1 MSKDIDKDL
10 DKIIKKK
17 KNKNSIFLNILLV
30 ITLFIGLFYFI
41 MNIDN
46 NINNFI
52 NNFILVLFTITFVI
66 IGFRSNIK
74 KSGIIV
80 LSSLLLMG
88 FYGYNLV
95 NKNINSVS
103 NEKLINLSGM
113 KIDKVIDWSTKNN
126 VELDYIYEY
135 SDIVP
140 VNYVISQ
147 DIDSNTPIEEVKKV
161 KISISD
167 GANPEKLVVIPDM
180 SSWTDEQV
188 INFVEEN
195 FLRNVSVEFV
205 QSDEKENTVIE
216 QSTKGTIKRSDELKI
231 TFSYGLELSY
241 DEINLKDLVGMSK
254 FRTMFY
260 LKQNHIN
267 YEFDEGTSSKY
278 DKDTVM
284 KVSVDPGTKIKI
296 NSDPIKIT
304 ISRGKEIK
312 MIDVKNKTINEV
324 TKWIVSNRLKIKI
337 EDQYD
342 DSIDKNH
349 IIKADK
355 NKDDVLV
362 SGDTVTIYVSL
373 GKLKMEKFD
382 NINDFYSWA
391 SKYDIEYVVE
401 SQFSDSVDAGQ
412 VISYSV
418 KSGDTIKNGDII
430 TVTVSLGKKIKM
442 IDVTNMT
449 KNKATKELKNAGIKY
464 NITYRSSDTVEEDVV
479 ISQSIRA
486 GSEIDSNTTVTI
498 VVSSGKAKTES
509 RNNNTGNNNNNNSSG
524 NNGNN
529 SSSNNN
535 SSTTNPTTPSTPTAT
550 CTPGTVTVGGEL
562 NNIFSN
568 PESYNSVYSQLSAY
582 FNKSQFD
589 NVTIKIIGDSTSGAT
604 PGSFISGIMP
614 GDVLETC
621 TGKTYTITIAK

>member
-1 MSKDIDKDL
+1 MS
-10 DKIIKKK
+10 
-17 KNKNSIFLNILLV
+17 
-30 ITLFIGLFYFI
+30 G
-41 MNIDN
+41 
-46 NINNFI
+46 
-52 NNFILVLFTITFVI
+52 
-66 IGFRSNIK
+66 
-74 KSGIIV
+74 
-80 LSSLLLMG
+80 
-88 FYGYNLV
+88 
-95 NKNINSVS
+95 
-103 NEKLINLSGM
+103 
-113 KIDKVIDWSTKNN
+113 
-126 VELDYIYEY
+126 
-135 SDIVP
+135 
-140 VNYVISQ
+140 
-147 DIDSNTPIEEVKKV
+147 
-161 KISISD
+161 
-167 GANPEKLVVIPDM
+167 
-180 SSWTDEQV
+180 WTDEQV

-195 FLRNVSVEFV
+195 YLGNVSVEFV

-216 QSTKGTIKRSDELKI
+216 QSTKGTIKRSDSIKI

-241 DEINLKDLVGMSK
+241 DEVNLKDLVGMSK

-267 YEFDEGTSSKY
+267 YEFDEGASSKY

-284 KVSVDPGTKIKI
+284 KMSVDAGTKIKI
-296 NSDPIKIT
+296 NSDPIKVT

-324 TKWIVSNRLKIKI
+324 TKWVVSNRLKIKI

-412 VISYSV
+412 VIGYSV
-418 KSGDTIKNGDII
+418 KPGDTIKNGDVI
-430 TVTVSLGKKIKM
+430 TVTISLGKKIKM

-486 GSEIDSNTTVTI
+486 GSEINTNTTVTI
-498 VVSSGKAKTES
+498 VVSSGKAKTEP
-509 RNNNTGNNNNNNSSG
+509 RNNNTGNNNNNSG
-524 NNGNN
+524 NNNN
-529 SSSNNN
+529 SNNN
-535 SSTTNPTTPSTPTAT
+535 STTNPNTPSTPTTPT

-562 NNIFSN
+562 ANIFAN
-568 PESYNSVYSQLSAY
+568 PESYNSVYSQLSSY
-582 FNKSQFD
+582 FNRSQFD

-604 PGSFISGIMP
+604 PGSFISGIKP

>member
-1 MSKDIDKDL
+1 MSKDINKDL
-10 DKIIKKK
+10 DKMINKK

-46 NINNFI
+46 NISNFI
-52 NNFILVLFTITFVI
+52 NNFILVLFNITFVI
-66 IGFRSNIK
+66 IGFKSNIK

-80 LSSLLLMG
+80 LSSLLLIG
-88 FYGYNLV
+88 FYGYNLF
-95 NKNINSVS
+95 NKNDNNIS
-103 NEKLINLSGM
+103 NDKVINLSGM
-113 KIDKVIDWSTKNN
+113 KIDKAIDWATKNN

-140 VNYVISQ
+140 INYVISQ
-147 DIDSNTPIEEVKKV
+147 DIDSNTTIDKVKNI

-167 GANPEKLVVIPDM
+167 GANPEKQVVIPDM
-180 SSWTDEQV
+180 TGWTDQQV

-195 FLRNVSVEFV
+195 FLGNVDVEFI
-205 QSDEKENTVIE
+205 QSSEKENTVIE
-216 QSTKGTIKRSDELKI
+216 QSNKGTIKRNDPLKI

-241 DEINLKDLVGMSK
+241 DEVNLQDLLGMTK
-254 FRTMFY
+254 FRAMFY
-260 LKQNHIN
+260 LKQNHVN

-278 DKDTVM
+278 EKDTVM
-284 KVSVDPGTKIKI
+284 KMSQDAGTKIKI

-324 TKWIVSNRLKIKI
+324 TKWIVSNRLKVKI

-355 NKDDVLV
+355 NKDDILV

-382 NINDFYSWA
+382 NINDFYTWA

-401 SQFSDSVDAGQ
+401 NQFSDNVDAGE
-412 VISYSV
+412 VISYSI
-418 KSGDTIKNGDII
+418 KPGDTIKNGDII
-430 TVTVSLGKKIKM
+430 TVTISLGKKVKM
-442 IDVTNMT
+442 INVTNMT
-449 KNKATKELKNAGIKY
+449 KSKATKELKNAGIKY
-464 NITYRSSDTVEEDVV
+464 NITYKSSDSVDEDVV

-486 GSEIDSNTTVTI
+486 GSEINSNTTVTI
-498 VVSSGKAKTES
+498 VVSSGKAKAETRE
-509 RNNNTGNNNNNNSSG
+509 NINTNNNNNTNTNNNTNNTGNN
-524 NNGNN
+524 
-529 SSSNNN
+529 SSS
-535 SSTTNPTTPSTPTAT
+535 STPTTPTNS

-568 PESYNSVYSQLSAY
+568 PESYNSVYNQLSAY

-589 NVTIKIIGDSTSGAT
+589 NVTIKIIGDSTSGAA

-621 TGKTYTITIAK
+621 KGKTYTIVIAK

>member
-1 MSKDIDKDL
+1 MSKDINKDL
-10 DKIIKKK
+10 DKLIKKK

-46 NINNFI
+46 NINTFI

-80 LSSLLLMG
+80 LSSLLLIG

-103 NEKLINLSGM
+103 NDKVINLSGK
-113 KIDKVIDWSTKNN
+113 KIDKVIDWATKNN
-126 VELDYIYEY
+126 IELDYIYEY

-147 DIDSNTPIEEVKKV
+147 DIDSNTSIDKVKNI

-167 GANPEKLVVIPDM
+167 GANPDKLVVIPDM
-180 SSWTDEQV
+180 SGWTDEQV

-195 FLRNVSVEFV
+195 YLGNVSVEFV

-216 QSTKGTIKRSDELKI
+216 QSTKGTIKRSDELKL

-241 DEINLKDLVGMSK
+241 DEVNLKDLLGMSK
-254 FRTMFY
+254 FRAMFY

-284 KVSVDPGTKIKI
+284 KVSVDTGTKIKI
-296 NSDPIKIT
+296 NSDPIKVT

-324 TKWIVSNRLKIKI
+324 TKWIVSNRLKVKI

-355 NKDDVLV
+355 NKDDILV

-418 KSGDTIKNGDII
+418 KPGDTIKNGDII
-430 TVTVSLGKKIKM
+430 TVTISLGKKIKM

-464 NITYRSSDTVEEDVV
+464 NITYKSSDTVDEDVV

-486 GSEIDSNTTVTI
+486 GSEINSNTTVTI
-498 VVSSGKAKTES
+498 VVSSGKAKTEP
-509 RNNNTGNNNNNNSSG
+509 RNNNTGNNNNNSG
-524 NNGNN
+524 NN
-529 SSSNNN
+529 NNN
-535 SSTTNPTTPSTPTAT
+535 NSTTNPNTPSTPTTPT

-562 NNIFSN
+562 ANIFAN
-568 PESYNSVYSQLSAY
+568 PESYNSVYSQLSSY
-582 FNKSQFD
+582 FNRSQFD

-604 PGSFISGIMP
+604 PGSFISGIKP

>member
-1 MSKDIDKDL
+1 MSKDINKDL
-10 DKIIKKK
+10 DKLIKKK
-17 KNKNSIFLNILLV
+17 KNKNNIFLNILLV

-41 MNIDN
+41 MNIDD
-46 NINNFI
+46 NISNFI

-80 LSSLLLMG
+80 LSSLLLIG
-88 FYGYNLV
+88 FYGYNLF
-95 NKNINSVS
+95 NKNINNVS
-103 NEKLINLSGM
+103 NEKLVNLSGK

-126 VELDYIYEY
+126 IELDYIYEY

-140 VNYVISQ
+140 VNHVISQ
-147 DIDSNTPIEEVKKV
+147 DIDSNTPIDEIKKV

-167 GANPEKLVVIPDM
+167 GANPDKLVVIPDM
-180 SSWTDEQV
+180 SGWTDEQV

-195 FLRNVSVEFV
+195 YLGNVSVEFV

-231 TFSYGLELSY
+231 KFSYGLELSY
-241 DEINLKDLVGMSK
+241 DEVNLKDLVGMSK
-254 FRTMFY
+254 FRAMFY

-284 KVSVDPGTKIKI
+284 KMSVDAGTKIKI
-296 NSDPIKIT
+296 NSDPIKVT

-418 KSGDTIKNGDII
+418 KPGGTIKNGDVI
-430 TVTVSLGKKIKM
+430 TVTISLGKKIKM

-486 GSEIDSNTTVTI
+486 GSEINTNTTVTI
-498 VVSSGKAKTES
+498 VVSSGKAKTEA
-509 RNNNTGNNNNNNSSG
+509 RNNTNNNKNNNNNSSNG
-524 NNGNN
+524 NNG
-529 SSSNNN
+529 NNN
-535 SSTTNPTTPSTPTAT
+535 SSTTNPSTPSTPTNT

-562 NNIFSN
+562 ANIFAN
-568 PESYNSVYSQLSAY
+568 PESYNSVYSQLSSY
-582 FNKSQFD
+582 FNRSQFD

>member
-1 MSKDIDKDL
+1 MS
-10 DKIIKKK
+10 
-17 KNKNSIFLNILLV
+17 
-30 ITLFIGLFYFI
+30 G
-41 MNIDN
+41 
-46 NINNFI
+46 
-52 NNFILVLFTITFVI
+52 
-66 IGFRSNIK
+66 
-74 KSGIIV
+74 
-80 LSSLLLMG
+80 
-88 FYGYNLV
+88 
-95 NKNINSVS
+95 
-103 NEKLINLSGM
+103 
-113 KIDKVIDWSTKNN
+113 
-126 VELDYIYEY
+126 
-135 SDIVP
+135 
-140 VNYVISQ
+140 
-147 DIDSNTPIEEVKKV
+147 
-161 KISISD
+161 
-167 GANPEKLVVIPDM
+167 
-180 SSWTDEQV
+180 WTDEQV

-195 FLRNVSVEFV
+195 YLGNVSVEFV

-241 DEINLKDLVGMSK
+241 DEANLKDLLGMSK
-254 FRTMFY
+254 FRAMFY

-284 KVSVDPGTKIKI
+284 KVSVDTGTKIKI
-296 NSDPIKIT
+296 NSDPIKVT

-324 TKWIVSNRLKIKI
+324 TKWIVSNRLKVKI

-355 NKDDVLV
+355 NKDDILV

-418 KSGDTIKNGDII
+418 KPGDTIKNGDVI
-430 TVTVSLGKKIKM
+430 TVTISLGKKIKM

-449 KNKATKELKNAGIKY
+449 KNKATKELKKAGIKH
-464 NITYRSSDTVEEDVV
+464 NITYKSSDTVDEDVV

-498 VVSSGKAKTES
+498 VVSSGKAKTEP
-509 RNNNTGNNNNNNSSG
+509 RNNNNNSNNNNNNNSG

-529 SSSNNN
+529 N
-535 SSTTNPTTPSTPTAT
+535 SSTPTNPNTPSTPTNT

-562 NNIFSN
+562 ANIFAN
-568 PESYNSVYSQLSAY
+568 PESYNSVYSQLSSY
-582 FNKSQFD
+582 FNRSQFD

>member
-1 MSKDIDKDL
+1 MSKDIEKDL

-46 NINNFI
+46 NINTFI

-80 LSSLLLMG
+80 LSSLLLIG
-88 FYGYNLV
+88 FYGYNFI
-95 NKNINSVS
+95 NKNINNVS
-103 NEKLINLSGM
+103 NEKLINLSGK

-167 GANPEKLVVIPDM
+167 GANPDKLVVIPDM
-180 SSWTDEQV
+180 SGWTDEQV

-195 FLRNVSVEFV
+195 YLGNVSVEFV
-205 QSDEKENTVIE
+205 QSDEKENTVME
-216 QSTKGTIKRSDELKI
+216 QSIKGTIKRSDPLKL

-241 DEINLKDLVGMSK
+241 DEVNLKDLLGMSK

-284 KVSVDPGTKIKI
+284 KMSVDAGTKIKI
-296 NSDPIKIT
+296 NSDPIKVT

-362 SGDTVTIYVSL
+362 SGDIVTIYVSL

-401 SQFSDSVDAGQ
+401 NEFSDSVDAGQ

-418 KSGDTIKNGDII
+418 KSGDTIKNGDVI

-464 NITYRSSDTVEEDVV
+464 NITYKSSDSVDEDVV

-486 GSEIDSNTTVTI
+486 GSEINSNTTVTI
-498 VVSSGKAKTES
+498 VVSSGKAKTEPRDNS
-509 RNNNTGNNNNNNSSG
+509 NNNNNSGG
-524 NNGNN
+524 NTTPNNPNAGGN
-529 SSSNNN
+529 
-535 SSTTNPTTPSTPTAT
+535 TTPTTPTNT
-550 CTPGTVTVGGEL
+550 CTPGTVTVGADL
-562 NNIFSN
+562 INIFDSN
-568 PESYNSVYSQLSAY
+568 TYPDEKPFNYSNVYSRLSSY

-589 NVTIKIIGDSTSGAT
+589 NVTIKIIGDSSSGASS
-604 PGSFISGIMP
+604 GSFISGIMP

>member
-1 MSKDIDKDL
+1 MSKDINKDL
-10 DKIIKKK
+10 DKLIKKK

-46 NINNFI
+46 NINTFI

-80 LSSLLLMG
+80 LSSLLLIG

-103 NEKLINLSGM
+103 NDKVINLSGK
-113 KIDKVIDWSTKNN
+113 KIDKVIDWATKNN
-126 VELDYIYEY
+126 IELDYIYEY

-147 DIDSNTPIEEVKKV
+147 DIDSNTSIDKVKNI

-167 GANPEKLVVIPDM
+167 GANPDKLVVIPDM
-180 SSWTDEQV
+180 SGWTDEQV

-195 FLRNVSVEFV
+195 YLGNVSVEFV

-216 QSTKGTIKRSDELKI
+216 QSTKGTIKRSDELKL

-241 DEINLKDLVGMSK
+241 DEVNLKDLLGMSK
-254 FRTMFY
+254 FRAMFY

-284 KVSVDPGTKIKI
+284 KVSVDTGTKIKI
-296 NSDPIKIT
+296 NSDPIKVT

-324 TKWIVSNRLKIKI
+324 TKWIVSNRLKVKI

-355 NKDDVLV
+355 NKDDILV

-430 TVTVSLGKKIKM
+430 TVTISLGKKIKM

-464 NITYRSSDTVEEDVV
+464 NITYKSSDSVEEDVV

-486 GSEIDSNTTVTI
+486 GSEINTNTTVTI
-498 VVSSGKAKTES
+498 VVSSGKAKTEP
-509 RNNNTGNNNNNNSSG
+509 RNNNTGNNNNNSG
-524 NNGNN
+524 NN
-529 SSSNNN
+529 NNN
-535 SSTTNPTTPSTPTAT
+535 NSTTNPNTPSTPTTPT

-562 NNIFSN
+562 ANIFAN
-568 PESYNSVYSQLSAY
+568 PESYNSVYSQLSSY
-582 FNKSQFD
+582 FNRSQFD

-614 GDVLETC
+614 GSVLETC